1 MNDTQ
6 CDAVN
11 GLIEAMD
18 VEDVRNLAEKCGDA
32 TASNAIMERDIFVGM
47 SCDFVASR
55 VSGIAANWDWPE
67 VLPGVR

>member
-1 MNDTQ
+1 MNDSQ

-18 VEDVRNLAEKCGDA
+18 IEEVRNLAEKCDNGSSA
-32 TASNAIMERDIFVGM
+32 HLIRERDIFLGM